1 MFTLMQ
7 LTKFFS
13 LNQVKVLLI
22 LFLFKTNNC
31 AEKNQITCIE
41 MVYKSI
47 IHSSASNMSFC
58 D

>member
-1 MFTLMQ
+1 MQ

-13 LNQVKVLLI
+13 LNQVLVLLI

-31 AEKNQITCIE
+31 GEKNQITCIE

-47 IHSSASNMSFC
+47 IHSSATNMSFC
-58 D
+58 T